1 EQFALD
7 LLREQK
13 ILVSHGTAFNWPN
26 PDHFRLVTLPSVE
39 VLTEA
44 IERLDTFLSGYRQV
58 AKTTCELPV
67 VRETASVP
75 GSAAVSG
82 SAAAGG
88 GTSEAGAAKPAG

>member
-1 EQFALD
+1 LD

-13 ILVSHGTAFNWPN
+13 ILVSHGTAFNWPK

-58 AKTTCELPV
+58 APTTCELPI
-67 VRETASVP
+67 VREPAR
-75 GSAAVSG
+75 AG
-82 SAAAGG
+82 SAAAG
-88 GTSEAGAAKPAG
+88 